1 MKIFSVFLLLS
12 FCVCSIRKYCL
23 YFKMANLHSKKLKK
37 YLRFMK
43 KKFGRIDGPMLVI
56 VNLFTGNRMASA
68 AWWYFFSKFTEFFDT
83 FFFLA
88 RKKFDNV
95 STLHVIHHGIMP
107 FFAWQACR
115 FVPGKFEWIWAHAYI
130 LSRYIKVMVE
140 HYLLF
145 MFSPPKIS

>member
-1 MKIFSVFLLLS
+1 
-12 FCVCSIRKYCL
+12 
-23 YFKMANLHSKKLKK
+23 MA
-37 YLRFMK
+37 
-43 KKFGRIDGPMLVI
+43 
-56 VNLFTGNRMASA
+56 AA

-115 FVPGKFEWIWAHAYI
+115 FVPGILKSVFFFSFSFSQCSWLDFGYGTFSSKPYSSVSLPGYPNIFFEIVFKGDMEK
-130 LSRYIKVMVE
+130 L
-140 HYLLF
+140 YLLF
-145 MFSPPKIS
+145 HSFFYNVELVVQLLFEGVFN

>member
-1 MKIFSVFLLLS
+1 
-12 FCVCSIRKYCL
+12 
-23 YFKMANLHSKKLKK
+23 MA
-37 YLRFMK
+37 
-43 KKFGRIDGPMLVI
+43 
-56 VNLFTGNRMASA
+56 AA

-115 FVPGKFEWIWAHAYI
+115 FVPGI
-130 LSRYIKVMVE
+130 LKSVFLTSSLKLYSKGIRKQIV
-140 HYLLF
+140 LF
-145 MFSPPKIS
+145 QI

>member
-1 MKIFSVFLLLS
+1 MKNNF
-12 FCVCSIRKYCL
+12 
-23 YFKMANLHSKKLKK
+23 KKLS
-37 YLRFMK
+37 
-43 KKFGRIDGPMLVI
+43 
-56 VNLFTGNRMASA
+56 GNRMAAA

-115 FVPGKFEWIWAHAYI
+115 FVPGILKSVFYFFAYVVCRRVGSSI
-130 LSRYIKVMVE
+130 LAMEPLAPNPEQY
-140 HYLLF
+140 
-145 MFSPPKIS
+145 FSTRGS